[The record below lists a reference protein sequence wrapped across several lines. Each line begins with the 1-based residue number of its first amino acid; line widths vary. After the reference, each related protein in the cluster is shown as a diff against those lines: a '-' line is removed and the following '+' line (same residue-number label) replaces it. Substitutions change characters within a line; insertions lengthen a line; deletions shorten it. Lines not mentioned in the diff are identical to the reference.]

1 MHLASFCFFC
11 VFQVECK
18 KAQPKEVMLPANLA
32 KTRAAGRGAYGELVR
47 LTPSNPSGGP
57 SLAATYRYTPYPIPA
72 SSSHHAVAGVT
83 MPIVPVVTA
92 PATPTFQ
99 YTPVYDVTSAVQAA
113 QSVKRA
119 FAVAM
124 RPQPA
129 TPTLSYSMT
138 DLLGVQGLDV
148 GAVYPIPA
156 AVGL

>member
-1 MHLASFCFFC
+1 MRK
-11 VFQVECK
+11 VECK

-57 SLAATYRYTPYPIPA
+57 SLAAAPTATYRYTPYPLPA
-72 SSSHHAVAGVT
+72 SSSHHTVAGVT

-92 PATPTFQ
+92 PTTPTFQ
-99 YTPVYDVTSAVQAA
+99 YAPVYDVTNAVQAA

>member
-1 MHLASFCFFC
+1 M
-11 VFQVECK
+11 ECK

-47 LTPSNPSGGP
+47 LTPSNPAGGP
-57 SLAATYRYTPYPIPA
+57 SIAAAPTATYRYTPYPLPA
-72 SSSHHAVAGVT
+72 SSSHHAVAAAGVT
-83 MPIVPVVTA
+83 MPIVPIVTA

-99 YTPVYDVTSAVQAA
+99 YAPMYDVTSAVQAA

-119 FAVAM
+119 FAAAAVASM

-129 TPTLSYSMT
+129 PPTLTYSMT

-148 GAVYPIPA
+148 GAMYHPISA

>member
-1 MHLASFCFFC
+1 M
-11 VFQVECK
+11 ECK
-18 KAQPKEVMLPANLA
+18 KAQPKEVMLPANIA

-57 SLAATYRYTPYPIPA
+57 SIAAAPHTATYRYTPYPIPA
-72 SSSHHAVAGVT
+72 SSSHHAAVAGVT

-99 YTPVYDVTSAVQAA
+99 YAPVYDVTNAVQAA

-129 TPTLSYSMT
+129 APTLSYSMT

-148 GAVYPIPA
+148 GAVYHPIPA